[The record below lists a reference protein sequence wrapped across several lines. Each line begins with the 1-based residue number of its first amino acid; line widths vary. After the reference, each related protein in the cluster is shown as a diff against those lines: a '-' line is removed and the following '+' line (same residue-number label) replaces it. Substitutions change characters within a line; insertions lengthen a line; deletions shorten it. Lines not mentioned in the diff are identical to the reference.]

1 MKKIIKLAIENTTQI
16 RKTEDSLCE
25 LYSHDK
31 NNGVFEFEVV
41 NETLSNEKPY
51 AMFKFMDSQS
61 VWKVPGTIEDNKIKI
76 LFDTTLITQ
85 DETVVCFL
93 YLDDEERTTDF
104 YRFKFKVKVSEIDKL
119 DTYAV
124 KERYF
129 NNSIIVDKVDVVTKK
144 ELEEALKGLT
154 VSSVEG
160 VLTETRADEIYAK
173 KSEIYDDTALSNRVK
188 ALEERPDNNT
198 VYDDSDLRGR
208 VIALESKADNDT
220 VYDDTDLKRRVSEL
234 ENKSDKDTVYDDSDL
249 RGRVE
254 ALESKPDNNTVYD
267 DTVLT
272 NRVKALEDRPTG
284 SSYDDSDLQGRVRA
298 LEERP
303 TTTTAY
309 DDTDVKRRLA
319 NLEERPDNNT
329 VYDDTDVKNRLK
341 TIEDNQKD
349 YVRTEDLPAPYDDR
363 RVNERLEA
371 LETKQ
376 DNDTV
381 YNDTD
386 LKTRV
391 EALENRPTTS
401 VTAYDDTDLK
411 RRVSELE
418 QRPDNNTVYDDTD
431 VKERLTNLETK
442 VDKDTIYDDSEL
454 KRRVSDLEQRPDN
467 NTVYDDTALS
477 GRVKA
482 LEDAPKVDITNFAT
496 KDDVVAFNRELNNK
510 VSSVDFEAFKTT
522 IPAPYN
528 DSDLRSR
535 VETLETKQDKDTVY
549 DDEPI
554 KGRLTALE
562 NKPFD
567 DYLTTQELEKHKF
580 VTKEQLDEATEL
592 DYSNIVTNDELEG
605 YAKKTD
611 LPVPYNDTALSDRV
625 LALENKTTTNQ
636 TLSINNNT
644 LSISGGNS
652 VELPS
657 NKPLTGNGSPEG
669 NIIANPGDTYVNKN
683 VSLGDYLYYKER
695 NPGKNTG
702 WKVLYG
708 SMGVNINLTTGGR
721 IRFSRE
727 NYFVNA
733 SISDLTISL
742 DALNSGQGRD
752 FYQDGEN
759 VVIRFIPSKQ
769 FDARESIIPQGFRPS
784 GNFLVPAY
792 SKSGDSIGLFKFEQ
806 TYGIVKLILNDVNKD
821 NVTSEMLKGIN
832 SGLIVYPTQEA
843 WMVRLP

>member
-41 NETLSNEKPY
+41 NETLGNEKPY

-61 VWKVPGTIEDNKIKI
+61 VWKVPGMIEDNKIKI

-119 DTYAV
+119 HTYAV

-129 NNSIIVDKVDVVTKK
+129 NNSIIIDKVDVVTKD
-144 ELEEALKGLT
+144 ELKEALKGLT
-154 VSSVEG
+154 VSTVEG

-173 KSEIYDDTALSNRVK
+173 KTDLYDDTALRQRV
-188 ALEERPDNNT
+188 ATLEERPDNNT

-220 VYDDTDLKRRVSEL
+220 VYDDADLKRRVSEL

-254 ALESKPDNNTVYD
+254 ALENKPDNNTVYD

-272 NRVKALEDRPTG
+272 NRVKALEERPTG

-309 DDTDVKRRLA
+309 DDTDVQ
-319 NLEERPDNNT
+319 
-329 VYDDTDVKNRLK
+329 NRLK
-341 TIEDNQKD
+341 AIEDTQKN

-371 LETKQ
+371 LETKT
-376 DNDTV
+376 DKDTV

-391 EALENRPTTS
+391 EALENRTTTS
-401 VTAYDDTDLK
+401 VTAYDDSDLK

-431 VKERLTNLETK
+431 VKERLTALETK
-442 VDKDTIYDDSEL
+442 EDKDTKYDDSDIKERL
-454 KRRVSDLEQRPDN
+454 TVLENKPDN
-467 NTVYDDTALS
+467 NTVYDDSALS
-477 GRVKA
+477 NRVRA
-482 LEDAPKVDITNFAT
+482 LEDAPKINATDFAT
-496 KDDVVAFNRELNNK
+496 KNDLVAFNGELNNK
-510 VSSVDFEAFKTT
+510 VSSVDFEDFKKT
-522 IPAPYN
+522 IPASYN

-554 KGRLTALE
+554 KERLTALE
-562 NKPFD
+562 SKPFD
-567 DYLTTQELEKHKF
+567 SYFTE
-580 VTKEQLDEATEL
+580 TKANE
-592 DYSNIVTNDELEG
+592 I

-611 LPVPYNDTALSDRV
+611 LPAPYNDKALSDRV
-625 LALENKTTTNQ
+625 LALENKPVTEIHGTGMPNGVVEAPIGMTYIDIAKTNGALKWIKTTD
-636 TLSINNNT
+636 
-644 LSISGGNS
+644 GG
-652 VELPS
+652 
-657 NKPLTGNGSPEG
+657 
-669 NIIANPGDTYVNKN
+669 
-683 VSLGDYLYYKER
+683 
-695 NPGKNTG
+695 NTG
-702 WKVLYG
+702 WKVAEGDTGWVLGWQENIGDNKNRMYFRRKNDVVHVKFNPEIKTSRFNNNSNLILEIGGYWSENTLSINGFKPVDDIVQTIYG
-708 SMGVNINLTTGGR
+708 TSSDIYSNTSSAENSEGAQGTGAVIIQYEYNLH
-721 IRFSRE
+721 
-727 NYFVNA
+727 N
-733 SISDLTISL
+733 
-742 DALNSGQGRD
+742 
-752 FYQDGEN
+752 
-759 VVIRFIPSKQ
+759 
-769 FDARESIIPQGFRPS
+769 
-784 GNFLVPAY
+784 
-792 SKSGDSIGLFKFEQ
+792 KSGL
-806 TYGIVKLILNDVNKD
+806 KLQI
-821 NVTSEMLKGIN
+821 VTSELGVKEN
-832 SGLIVYPTQEA
+832 HVNPFSYLTEDEWPVQ
-843 WMVRLP
+843 LP

>member
-31 NNGVFEFEVV
+31 NNGVFEFEVI
-41 NETLSNEKPY
+41 NETLGNEKPY

-160 VLTETRADEIYAK
+160 VLTETRADELYAK
-173 KSEIYDDTALSNRVK
+173 KSEIYDDTALRQRV
-188 ALEERPDNNT
+188 ATLEERPNNNT

-220 VYDDTDLKRRVSEL
+220 VYDDT
-234 ENKSDKDTVYDDSDL
+234 
-249 RGRVE
+249 
-254 ALESKPDNNTVYD
+254 
-267 DTVLT
+267 VLT
-272 NRVKALEDRPTG
+272 NRVKALEERPTG
-284 SSYDDSDLQGRVRA
+284 SNYDDSDLQGRVRA

-309 DDTDVKRRLA
+309 DDTDVKRRLT

-329 VYDDTDVKNRLK
+329 VYDDTDVQNRLK
-341 TIEDNQKD
+341 AIEDTQKD

-371 LETKQ
+371 LETKT

-391 EALENRPTTS
+391 EALENRTTTS
-401 VTAYDDTDLK
+401 VTAYDDSDLK

-442 VDKDTIYDDSEL
+442 VDKDTIYDDSDL
-454 KRRVSDLEQRPDN
+454 KRRLTNLEQRPDN

-482 LEDAPKVDITNFAT
+482 LEDAPKVDVTNFAT

-528 DSDLRSR
+528 D
-535 VETLETKQDKDTVY
+535 
-549 DDEPI
+549 
-554 KGRLTALE
+554 
-562 NKPFD
+562 
-567 DYLTTQELEKHKF
+567 
-580 VTKEQLDEATEL
+580 KE
-592 DYSNIVTNDELEG
+592 
-605 YAKKTD
+605 
-611 LPVPYNDTALSDRV
+611 LSDRV
-625 LALENKTTTNQ
+625 LALENKPATAGIQ
-636 TLSINNNT
+636 TQDTGWITISDDNPLHGNVVKIRRIND
-644 LSISGGNS
+644 
-652 VELPS
+652 V
-657 NKPLTGNGSPEG
+657 
-669 NIIANPGDTYVNKN
+669 VH
-683 VSLGDYLYYKER
+683 VSLSNSNSEGLQLQLDDTVFHVILANKEIGEGFTPL
-695 NPGKNTG
+695 NKLAIQITEIE
-702 WKVLYG
+702 
-708 SMGVNINLTTGGR
+708 NIMQTTTGGTNV
-721 IRFSRE
+721 IGQVIFKVENGKVMINGFGDKFS
-727 NYFVNA
+727 
-733 SISDLTISL
+733 
-742 DALNSGQGRD
+742 
-752 FYQDGEN
+752 
-759 VVIRFIPSKQ
+759 
-769 FDARESIIPQGFRPS
+769 
-784 GNFLVPAY
+784 
-792 SKSGDSIGLFKFEQ
+792 
-806 TYGIVKLILNDVNKD
+806 
-821 NVTSEMLKGIN
+821 TSEPIEVLVN
-832 SGLIVYPTQEA
+832 NFSYFTEDPFPTN
-843 WMVRLP
+843 LN

>member
-1 MKKIIKLAIENTTQI
+1 MKKIIKLSIENTTQI

-41 NETLSNEKPY
+41 NETLGNEKPY

-129 NNSIIVDKVDVVTKK
+129 NKSIIVDKVDVVTKK

-160 VLTETRADEIYAK
+160 VLTETRADELYAK
-173 KSEIYDDTALSNRVK
+173 KSEIPQPYDDTALKQRV
-188 ALEERPDNNT
+188 ATLEERPNNNT

-220 VYDDTDLKRRVSEL
+220 VYDDADLKRRVSEL
-234 ENKSDKDTVYDDSDL
+234 ENKPDNNTVYDDSDL

-254 ALESKPDNNTVYD
+254 ALENKPDNNTVYD
-267 DTVLT
+267 DTILT
-272 NRVKALEDRPTG
+272 NRVKVLEERPTG

-303 TTTTAY
+303 TTTTA
-309 DDTDVKRRLA
+309 
-319 NLEERPDNNT
+319 
-329 VYDDTDVKNRLK
+329 YDDTDVKNRLK

-371 LETKQ
+371 LETKA

-386 LKTRV
+386 LKNRV
-391 EALENRPTTS
+391 EALENRPNNG
-401 VTAYDDTDLK
+401 TAYDDSDLK

-418 QRPDNNTVYDDTD
+418 QRPDNNTVYDDTN
-431 VKERLTNLETK
+431 VKERLTVLETK
-442 VDKDTIYDDSEL
+442 VDKDTIYDDSDL
-454 KRRVSDLEQRPDN
+454 KRRVSELEQRPDNNTIYDDSALTQRVEALESKPEGATKEDVKGLTDRVVALENKSDKDTVYDDSGIKERLTVLENKPDN

-482 LEDAPKVDITNFAT
+482 LEDAPKVDVTNFAT

-522 IPAPYN
+522 IPTPYN

-549 DDEPI
+549 NDEPI
-554 KGRLTALE
+554 KERLTALE
-562 NKPFD
+562 SKPFD
-567 DYLTTQELEKHKF
+567 DYITTQELEKHKF

-592 DYSNIVTNDELEG
+592 DYTNIVTTDELEP
-605 YAKKTD
+605 YAKKTEI
-611 LPVPYNDTALSDRV
+611 PAPYNDKALSDRV
-625 LALENKTTTNQ
+625 LALENRPSTGGAQ
-636 TLSINNNT
+636 TQDTGWITISENEPLNSNVVKIRRINDM
-644 LSISGGNS
+644 
-652 VELPS
+652 VH
-657 NKPLTGNGSPEG
+657 
-669 NIIANPGDTYVNKN
+669 
-683 VSLGDYLYYKER
+683 VSLSNQAQEDGSLALELDSNEFCVVLANKEISKGFT
-695 NPGKNTG
+695 PLKNITLQITRPESDMKTLENG
-702 WKVLYG
+702 T
-708 SMGVNINLTTGGR
+708 NL
-721 IRFSRE
+721 I
-727 NYFVNA
+727 
-733 SISDLTISL
+733 
-742 DALNSGQGRD
+742 GQAV
-752 FYQDGEN
+752 Y
-759 VVIRFIPSKQ
+759 
-769 FDARESIIPQGFRPS
+769 
-784 GNFLVPAY
+784 
-792 SKSGDSIGLFKFEQ
+792 KFE
-806 TYGIVKLILNDVNKD
+806 NNK
-821 NVTSEMLKGIN
+821 
-832 SGLIVYPTQEA
+832 
-843 WMVRLP
+843 VRLNAYGNEFVSGMPMLAFINDFSYYTEDPFPTNLH

>member
-41 NETLSNEKPY
+41 NETLGNEKPY

-160 VLTETRADEIYAK
+160 VLTETRADELYAK
-173 KSEIYDDTALSNRVK
+173 KSEIYDDTALRQRV
-188 ALEERPDNNT
+188 ATLEERPDNNT
-198 VYDDSDLRGR
+198 IYDDSDLRGR
-208 VIALESKADNDT
+208 VVALESKADNDT
-220 VYDDTDLKRRVSEL
+220 VYDDTDLKRRVTEL

-254 ALESKPDNNTVYD
+254 ALENKPDNNTVYD

-303 TTTTAY
+303 STTAY
-309 DDTDVKRRLA
+309 DDTDVKQRLT
-319 NLEERPDNNT
+319 NLEGRPDNNT

-341 TIEDNQKD
+341 AIEDTQKD
-349 YVRTEDLPAPYDDR
+349 YVKTVDLPAPYDDR

-371 LETKQ
+371 LETKA

-386 LKTRV
+386 LKNRV
-391 EALENRPTTS
+391 EALENRQTTS
-401 VTAYDDTDLK
+401 VTVYDDTDLK

-431 VKERLTNLETK
+431 VKERLTALETK
-442 VDKDTIYDDSEL
+442 QDKDTVYDDSDL
-454 KRRVSDLEQRPDN
+454 KRRLSELEQRPDN

-482 LEDAPKVDITNFAT
+482 LEDAPKVDVTNFAT

-522 IPAPYN
+522 IPASYN

-549 DDEPI
+549 NDEPI
-554 KGRLTALE
+554 KERLTALE
-562 NKPFD
+562 SKPFD
-567 DYLTTQELEKHKF
+567 DYLTIQELEKHKF

-592 DYSNIVTNDELEG
+592 DYSNIVTTDELKD

-611 LPVPYNDTALSDRV
+611 LPAPYNDKALSDRV
-625 LALENKTTTNQ
+625 LALENKPSTGGAQTQDTGWITISEEDPLNGNVVKIRRINDIVHVSLSNPDTENAHLQLEVTDGNGAVLADKEIRKGFTPMRTVVVPVISDVENIMLNTQVSTTGQ
-636 TLSINNNT
+636 AVFEVKNNKVI
-644 LSISGGNS
+644 LKVYDKDIISGTPTS
-652 VELPS
+652 
-657 NKPLTGNGSPEG
+657 K
-669 NIIANPGDTYVNKN
+669 
-683 VSLGDYLYYKER
+683 
-695 NPGKNTG
+695 
-702 WKVLYG
+702 
-708 SMGVNINLTTGGR
+708 NIND
-721 IRFSRE
+721 FS
-727 NYFVNA
+727 YFTE
-733 SISDLTISL
+733 DP
-742 DALNSGQGRD
+742 
-752 FYQDGEN
+752 F
-759 VVIRFIPSKQ
+759 
-769 FDARESIIPQGFRPS
+769 
-784 GNFLVPAY
+784 
-792 SKSGDSIGLFKFEQ
+792 
-806 TYGIVKLILNDVNKD
+806 
-821 NVTSEMLKGIN
+821 
-832 SGLIVYPTQEA
+832 PTN
-843 WMVRLP
+843 LH

>member
-31 NNGVFEFEVV
+31 NNGVFEFEVI
-41 NETLSNEKPY
+41 NETLGNEKPY

-61 VWKVPGTIEDNKIKI
+61 VWKVPGTVEDNKIKI

-160 VLTETRADEIYAK
+160 VLTETRADELYAK
-173 KSEIYDDTALSNRVK
+173 KSEIYDDTALKQRV
-188 ALEERPDNNT
+188 ATLEERPDNN
-198 VYDDSDLRGR
+198 
-208 VIALESKADNDT
+208 
-220 VYDDTDLKRRVSEL
+220 
-234 ENKSDKDTVYDDSDL
+234 TVYDDSDL

-272 NRVKALEDRPTG
+272 NRVKALEERPTG

-309 DDTDVKRRLA
+309 DDTDVKRRLT

-329 VYDDTDVKNRLK
+329 VYDDTDVQNRLK
-341 TIEDNQKD
+341 AIEDTQKD

-371 LETKQ
+371 LEIKT

-391 EALENRPTTS
+391 EALENRTTTS
-401 VTAYDDTDLK
+401 VTAYDDSDLK

-454 KRRVSDLEQRPDN
+454 KRRVSELEQRPDN
-467 NTVYDDTALS
+467 NTIYDDSALTQRVETLENKPEGATKEDVKGLTDRVVALENKSDKDTIYDDSDIKERLTVLENKPDNNTVYDDSALS
-477 GRVKA
+477 NRVRA
-482 LEDAPKVDITNFAT
+482 LEDAPKINATDFAT
-496 KDDVVAFNRELNNK
+496 KNDLVAFNGELNNK
-510 VSSVDFEAFKTT
+510 VSSVDFEDFKKT

-528 DSDLRSR
+528 DSSLVKRL
-535 VETLETKQDKDTVY
+535 ETLETKQDKDTVY
-549 DDEPI
+549 NDEPI
-554 KGRLTALE
+554 KERLIALE
-562 NKPFD
+562 GRPSEMRGTGMPNG
-567 DYLTTQELEKHKF
+567 
-580 VTKEQLDEATEL
+580 VVEAPIGAT
-592 DYSNIVTNDELEG
+592 YV
-605 YAKKTD
+605 
-611 LPVPYNDTALSDRV
+611 DTAKTNG
-625 LALENKTTTNQ
+625 ALKWIKTTD
-636 TLSINNNT
+636 
-644 LSISGGNS
+644 GG
-652 VELPS
+652 
-657 NKPLTGNGSPEG
+657 
-669 NIIANPGDTYVNKN
+669 
-683 VSLGDYLYYKER
+683 
-695 NPGKNTG
+695 NTG
-702 WKVLYG
+702 WKVAEGDTGWVLGWQENIGDNKNRMYFRRKNDVVHVKFNPEIKTSRFNNNSNLILEIGGYWSENTLSINGFKPVDDIVQTIYG
-708 SMGVNINLTTGGR
+708 TSSDIYSNTSSAENSEGSQGTGVVIIQYEYNRVEKSGLKLQIVT
-721 IRFSRE
+721 
-727 NYFVNA
+727 
-733 SISDLTISL
+733 SDL
-742 DALNSGQGRD
+742 G
-752 FYQDGEN
+752 
-759 VVIRFIPSKQ
+759 V
-769 FDARESIIPQGFRPS
+769 
-784 GNFLVPAY
+784 
-792 SKSGDSIGLFKFEQ
+792 EQ
-806 TYGIVKLILNDVNKD
+806 NHVNPFSYLTED
-821 NVTSEMLKGIN
+821 EWPV
-832 SGLIVYPTQEA
+832 Q
-843 WMVRLP
+843 LP

>member
-31 NNGVFEFEVV
+31 NNGVFEFEVI
-41 NETLSNEKPY
+41 NETLGNEKPY

-173 KSEIYDDTALSNRVK
+173 KSEIPQPYDDTALKQRV
-188 ALEERPDNNT
+188 ATLEERPDNNT

-208 VIALESKADNDT
+208 VIALESKTDNDT
-220 VYDDTDLKRRVSEL
+220 VYDDADLKRRVSEL
-234 ENKSDKDTVYDDSDL
+234 ENKSDKDTV
-249 RGRVE
+249 
-254 ALESKPDNNTVYD
+254 
-267 DTVLT
+267 
-272 NRVKALEDRPTG
+272 
-284 SSYDDSDLQGRVRA
+284 YDDSDLQGRVRA

-309 DDTDVKRRLA
+309 DDTDVQ
-319 NLEERPDNNT
+319 
-329 VYDDTDVKNRLK
+329 NRLK
-341 TIEDNQKD
+341 AIEDTQKD

-467 NTVYDDTALS
+467 NTVYDDTVLS

-652 VELPS
+652 VELPN

-669 NIIANPGDTYVNKN
+669 NVIANPGDTYVNKN

-695 NPGKNTG
+695 NPGRNIG

-721 IRFSRE
+721 IRFQRE

>member
-1 MKKIIKLAIENTTQI
+1 MRKIIKLAIENTTQI

-41 NETLSNEKPY
+41 NERLGNEKPY

-61 VWKVPGTIEDNKIKI
+61 VWKVPGTVEDNKIKI

-119 DTYAV
+119 HTYAV

-129 NNSIIVDKVDVVTKK
+129 NNSIIVDKLDVVTKD
-144 ELEEALKGLT
+144 ELKEALKGLT
-154 VSSVEG
+154 VSNVEG
-160 VLTETRADEIYAK
+160 ILTETRADEIYAK
-173 KSEIYDDTALSNRVK
+173 KTEIPQAYDDSALKQRV
-188 ALEERPDNNT
+188 ATLEERPDNNT

-267 DTVLT
+267 DTALS

-303 TTTTAY
+303 NATAY
-309 DDTDVKRRLA
+309 DDTDVKQRLT
-319 NLEERPDNNT
+319 NLEGRPDNNT

-341 TIEDNQKD
+341 AIEDTQKD
-349 YVRTEDLPAPYDDR
+349 YVKTVDLPAPYDDR

-386 LKTRV
+386 LRTRV
-391 EALENRPTTS
+391 EALENRPNNG
-401 VTAYDDTDLK
+401 TAYDDTDLK

-442 VDKDTIYDDSEL
+442 VDKDTIYDDSDL

-482 LEDAPKVDITNFAT
+482 LEDAPKVDTINFAT

-554 KGRLTALE
+554 KSRLTALE

-592 DYSNIVTNDELEG
+592 DYSNIVTTDELND
-605 YAKKTD
+605 YAKKTEI
-611 LPVPYNDTALSDRV
+611 PAPYNDKALSDRV
-625 LALENKTTTNQ
+625 LALENKPSTGGAQ
-636 TLSINNNT
+636 TQDTGWITISDNEPLNGNVVKIRRIND
-644 LSISGGNS
+644 
-652 VELPS
+652 
-657 NKPLTGNGSPEG
+657 
-669 NIIANPGDTYVNKN
+669 IIH
-683 VSLGDYLYYKER
+683 VSLSNQAQEDGSLALELDSNELCVVLANKEISKGFT
-695 NPGKNTG
+695 PLKNITLQITRPESDMKTLENG
-702 WKVLYG
+702 T
-708 SMGVNINLTTGGR
+708 NL
-721 IRFSRE
+721 I
-727 NYFVNA
+727 
-733 SISDLTISL
+733 
-742 DALNSGQGRD
+742 GQAV
-752 FYQDGEN
+752 Y
-759 VVIRFIPSKQ
+759 
-769 FDARESIIPQGFRPS
+769 
-784 GNFLVPAY
+784 
-792 SKSGDSIGLFKFEQ
+792 KFE
-806 TYGIVKLILNDVNKD
+806 NNK
-821 NVTSEMLKGIN
+821 
-832 SGLIVYPTQEA
+832 
-843 WMVRLP
+843 VRLNAYGNEFVSGMPMLALINDFSYFTEDPFPTNLN

>member
-31 NNGVFEFEVV
+31 NNGVFEFEVI
-41 NETLSNEKPY
+41 NETLGNEKPY

-160 VLTETRADEIYAK
+160 VLTETRADELYAK

-198 VYDDSDLRGR
+198 VYDDTDLRGR
-208 VIALESKADNDT
+208 VVTLESKADNDT

-254 ALESKPDNNTVYD
+254 ALENKPDNNTVYD

-272 NRVKALEDRPTG
+272 NRVKALEERPTG

-309 DDTDVKRRLA
+309 DDTDVK
-319 NLEERPDNNT
+319 
-329 VYDDTDVKNRLK
+329 NRLK
-341 TIEDNQKD
+341 AIEDTQKD

-371 LETKQ
+371 LETKT

-442 VDKDTIYDDSEL
+442 VDKDTVYDDSDL
-454 KRRVSDLEQRPDN
+454 KRRVSELEQRPDN

-482 LEDAPKVDITNFAT
+482 LEDAPKVDVTNFAT

-522 IPAPYN
+522 ITAPYN

-567 DYLTTQELEKHKF
+567 DYLTNEELEKHKF
-580 VTKEQLDEATEL
+580 VTKEQLDEAMEL
-592 DYSNIVTNDELEG
+592 DYSNIVTNDELKD
-605 YAKKTD
+605 YAKKTE
-611 LPVPYNDTALSDRV
+611 LPAPYNDKALSDRV

-652 VELPS
+652 VELPN

-669 NIIANPGDTYVNKN
+669 NVIANPGDTYVNKN

-695 NPGKNTG
+695 NPGRNIG

-721 IRFSRE
+721 IRFQRE

>member
-41 NETLSNEKPY
+41 NETLGNEKPY

-129 NNSIIVDKVDVVTKK
+129 NNSIIVDKLDVVTKK

-173 KSEIYDDTALSNRVK
+173 KSEIYDDTALRQRV
-188 ALEERPDNNT
+188 ATLEERPDNNT
-198 VYDDSDLRGR
+198 IYDDSDLRGR
-208 VIALESKADNDT
+208 VVALESKADNDT

-309 DDTDVKRRLA
+309 DDTDVKRRLT

-386 LKTRV
+386 LKNRV
-391 EALENRPTTS
+391 EALENRPNT
-401 VTAYDDTDLK
+401 TAYDDSDLK

-431 VKERLTNLETK
+431 VKERLTALETK
-442 VDKDTIYDDSEL
+442 EDKDTKYDDSDIKERL
-454 KRRVSDLEQRPDN
+454 TVLENKPDN
-467 NTVYDDTALS
+467 NTVYDDTNLS
-477 GRVKA
+477 NRVKA
-482 LEDAPKVDITNFAT
+482 LEDAPKVNATDFAT
-496 KDDVVAFNRELNNK
+496 KNDLVAFNGELNNK
-510 VSSVDFEAFKTT
+510 VSSVDFEDFKKT

-528 DSDLRSR
+528 DK
-535 VETLETKQDKDTVY
+535 V
-549 DDEPI
+549 
-554 KGRLTALE
+554 
-562 NKPFD
+562 
-567 DYLTTQELEKHKF
+567 
-580 VTKEQLDEATEL
+580 
-592 DYSNIVTNDELEG
+592 
-605 YAKKTD
+605 
-611 LPVPYNDTALSDRV
+611 LSDRV
-625 LALENKTTTNQ
+625 LALENKPVTEIHGTGMPN
-636 TLSINNNT
+636 
-644 LSISGGNS
+644 GV
-652 VELPS
+652 VEAPIG
-657 NKPLTGNGSPEG
+657 T
-669 NIIANPGDTYVNKN
+669 TYVDTTKTNGALKWIKTTD
-683 VSLGDYLYYKER
+683 G
-695 NPGKNTG
+695 GNTG
-702 WKVLYG
+702 WKVAEGDTGWVLGWQDNKNRMYFRRKNDVVHVKFEPEINTSEIG
-708 SMGVNINLTTGGR
+708 SGTNLILDFGTYESDG
-721 IRFSRE
+721 
-727 NYFVNA
+727 NL
-733 SISDLTISL
+733 SI
-742 DALNSGQGRD
+742 
-752 FYQDGEN
+752 
-759 VVIRFIPSKQ
+759 
-769 FDARESIIPQGFRPS
+769 QGFRPVDDVVQTIFKTS
-784 GNFLVPAY
+784 SEIY
-792 SKSGDSIGLFKFEQ
+792 SSTASTENSEGAQGTGAVIIQYKYYRRDKTGL
-806 TYGIVKLILNDVNKD
+806 KLQI
-821 NVTSEMLKGIN
+821 VTSDLGVEQNHVNPFSYLTEDEWP
-832 SGLIVYPTQEA
+832 VQ
-843 WMVRLP
+843 LP

>member
-1 MKKIIKLAIENTTQI
+1 MKKIIKLPIESTTQI

-31 NNGVFEFEVV
+31 NNGLFEFEVTNV
-41 NETLSNEKPY
+41 KLGNEKPY

-61 VWKVPGTIEDNKIKI
+61 VWKVLGTIEDNKIKVA
-76 LFDTTLITQ
+76 FDTTLITQ
-85 DETVVCFL
+85 DETVICFL

-104 YRFKFKVKVSEIDKL
+104 YRFKFKVKVSEIDKIN
-119 DTYAV
+119 TYAV

-129 NNSIIVDKVDVVTKK
+129 NNSIIVDKLDVVTKD
-144 ELEEALKGLT
+144 ELKEALKGLT

-173 KSEIYDDTALSNRVK
+173 KSDLPQPYDDTALKQRV
-188 ALEERPDNNT
+188 ATLEERPDNNT

-267 DTVLT
+267 DTDLS

-303 TTTTAY
+303 NATAY
-309 DDTDVKRRLA
+309 DDSDVKRRLT

-386 LKTRV
+386 LKNRV
-391 EALENRPTTS
+391 EALENRPNNG
-401 VTAYDDTDLK
+401 TAYDDSD
-411 RRVSELE
+411 
-418 QRPDNNTVYDDTD
+418 
-431 VKERLTNLETK
+431 
-442 VDKDTIYDDSEL
+442 L

-467 NTVYDDTALS
+467 NTVYDDTDLS
-477 GRVKA
+477 NRVKA
-482 LEDAPKVDITNFAT
+482 LEDAPKINATDFAT
-496 KDDVVAFNRELNNK
+496 KNDLVAFNGELNNK
-510 VSSVDFEAFKTT
+510 VSNVDFEDFKRT

-528 DSDLRSR
+528 D
-535 VETLETKQDKDTVY
+535 K
-549 DDEPI
+549 
-554 KGRLTALE
+554 
-562 NKPFD
+562 
-567 DYLTTQELEKHKF
+567 
-580 VTKEQLDEATEL
+580 
-592 DYSNIVTNDELEG
+592 
-605 YAKKTD
+605 
-611 LPVPYNDTALSDRV
+611 ALSDRV
-625 LALENKTTTNQ
+625 LTLENKP
-636 TLSINNNT
+636 
-644 LSISGGNS
+644 SGGQTQDTGWITISNDDSLHGNVVKIRRINDMVHVSLSNPNS
-652 VELPS
+652 EGLQFELDNEAFTVILASKKIGIGFTPLKVITIPVTETEDVMRKISDGTNVIGQVIYKVENGKVMINSFGTKFSFGQPLEVLVNDFSYFTEDPFPVELQ
-657 NKPLTGNGSPEG
+657 K
-669 NIIANPGDTYVNKN
+669 
-683 VSLGDYLYYKER
+683 
-695 NPGKNTG
+695 
-702 WKVLYG
+702 
-708 SMGVNINLTTGGR
+708 
-721 IRFSRE
+721 
-727 NYFVNA
+727 
-733 SISDLTISL
+733 
-742 DALNSGQGRD
+742 
-752 FYQDGEN
+752 
-759 VVIRFIPSKQ
+759 
-769 FDARESIIPQGFRPS
+769 
-784 GNFLVPAY
+784 
-792 SKSGDSIGLFKFEQ
+792 
-806 TYGIVKLILNDVNKD
+806 
-821 NVTSEMLKGIN
+821 
-832 SGLIVYPTQEA
+832 
-843 WMVRLP
+843 

>member
-1 MKKIIKLAIENTTQI
+1 MKKIIKLPIESTTQI

-31 NNGVFEFEVV
+31 NNGLFEFEVTNV
-41 NETLSNEKPY
+41 KLGNEKPY
-51 AMFKFMDSQS
+51 AMFKFMDSMS
-61 VWKVPGTIEDNKIKI
+61 VWKVLGTIEDNKIKVA
-76 LFDTTLITQ
+76 FDTTLITQ

-104 YRFKFKVKVSEIDKL
+104 YRFKFKVKVSEIDKIN
-119 DTYAV
+119 TYAV

-129 NNSIIVDKVDVVTKK
+129 NNSIIVDKVDVVTKD
-144 ELEEALKGLT
+144 ELKEALKGLT
-154 VSSVEG
+154 VSTVEG

-173 KSEIYDDTALSNRVK
+173 KSELYDDTALRQRV
-188 ALEERPDNNT
+188 ATLEERPDNNT
-198 VYDDSDLRGR
+198 IYDDSDLRGR

-220 VYDDTDLKRRVSEL
+220 VYDDADLKRRVSEL

-267 DTVLT
+267 DTALT

-309 DDTDVKRRLA
+309 DDTDVK
-319 NLEERPDNNT
+319 
-329 VYDDTDVKNRLK
+329 NRLK
-341 TIEDNQKD
+341 AIEDTQKD

-371 LETKQ
+371 LETKT

-391 EALENRPTTS
+391 EALENRTTTS
-401 VTAYDDTDLK
+401 VTAYDDSDLK

-442 VDKDTIYDDSEL
+442 VDKDTIYDDSDL

-482 LEDAPKVDITNFAT
+482 LEDAPKVDVTNFAT

-528 DSDLRSR
+528 D
-535 VETLETKQDKDTVY
+535 
-549 DDEPI
+549 
-554 KGRLTALE
+554 
-562 NKPFD
+562 
-567 DYLTTQELEKHKF
+567 
-580 VTKEQLDEATEL
+580 KE
-592 DYSNIVTNDELEG
+592 
-605 YAKKTD
+605 
-611 LPVPYNDTALSDRV
+611 LSDRV
-625 LALENKTTTNQ
+625 LALENKPATAGIQ
-636 TLSINNNT
+636 TQDTGWITISDDNPLHGNVVKIRRIND
-644 LSISGGNS
+644 
-652 VELPS
+652 V
-657 NKPLTGNGSPEG
+657 
-669 NIIANPGDTYVNKN
+669 VH
-683 VSLGDYLYYKER
+683 VSLSNSNSEGLQLQLDDTVFHVILANKEIGEGFTPL
-695 NPGKNTG
+695 NKLAIQITEIE
-702 WKVLYG
+702 
-708 SMGVNINLTTGGR
+708 NIMQTTTGGTNV
-721 IRFSRE
+721 IGQVIFKVENGKVMINGFGDKFS
-727 NYFVNA
+727 
-733 SISDLTISL
+733 
-742 DALNSGQGRD
+742 
-752 FYQDGEN
+752 
-759 VVIRFIPSKQ
+759 
-769 FDARESIIPQGFRPS
+769 
-784 GNFLVPAY
+784 
-792 SKSGDSIGLFKFEQ
+792 
-806 TYGIVKLILNDVNKD
+806 
-821 NVTSEMLKGIN
+821 TSEPIEVLVN
-832 SGLIVYPTQEA
+832 NFSYFTEDPFPTN
-843 WMVRLP
+843 LN

>member
-1 MKKIIKLAIENTTQI
+1 MKKIIKLPIESTTQI

-31 NNGVFEFEVV
+31 NNGLFEFEVTNV
-41 NETLSNEKPY
+41 KLGNEKPY
-51 AMFKFMDSQS
+51 AMFKFMDSMS
-61 VWKVPGTIEDNKIKI
+61 VWKVLGTIEDNKIKVA
-76 LFDTTLITQ
+76 FDTTLITQ

-104 YRFKFKVKVSEIDKL
+104 YRFKFKVRVSEIDKL

-129 NNSIIVDKVDVVTKK
+129 SNSIIVDKLDVVTKD
-144 ELEEALKGLT
+144 ELKEALKGLT

-173 KSEIYDDTALSNRVK
+173 KTEIPQPYDDSSLRQRV
-188 ALEERPDNNT
+188 ATLEERPNNNT

-208 VIALESKADNDT
+208 VVALESKADNDT

-267 DTVLT
+267 D
-272 NRVKALEDRPTG
+272 
-284 SSYDDSDLQGRVRA
+284 SDLQGRVRA

-303 TTTTAY
+303 TTSVTA
-309 DDTDVKRRLA
+309 
-319 NLEERPDNNT
+319 
-329 VYDDTDVKNRLK
+329 YDDTDVKNRLK
-341 TIEDNQKD
+341 AIEDTQKD
-349 YVRTEDLPAPYDDR
+349 YVKTVDLPAPYDDR

-391 EALENRPTTS
+391 EALENRPNNG
-401 VTAYDDTDLK
+401 TAYDDTDLK

-442 VDKDTIYDDSEL
+442 VDKDTVYDDTDL

-482 LEDAPKVDITNFAT
+482 LEDAPKVDVINFAT
-496 KDDVVAFNRELNNK
+496 KNDLVAFNGELNNK
-510 VSSVDFEAFKTT
+510 VSSVDFEDFKKT

-528 DSDLRSR
+528 D
-535 VETLETKQDKDTVY
+535 K
-549 DDEPI
+549 
-554 KGRLTALE
+554 
-562 NKPFD
+562 
-567 DYLTTQELEKHKF
+567 
-580 VTKEQLDEATEL
+580 
-592 DYSNIVTNDELEG
+592 
-605 YAKKTD
+605 
-611 LPVPYNDTALSDRV
+611 ALSDRV
-625 LALENKTTTNQ
+625 LAIENKPVTEIHGTGMPNGVVEAPIGTTYIDKNKTNGALKWIK
-636 TLSINNNT
+636 TT
-644 LSISGGNS
+644 DGG
-652 VELPS
+652 
-657 NKPLTGNGSPEG
+657 
-669 NIIANPGDTYVNKN
+669 
-683 VSLGDYLYYKER
+683 
-695 NPGKNTG
+695 NTG
-702 WKVLYG
+702 WEVLIG
-708 SMGVNINLTTGGR
+708 DTGWR
-721 IRFSRE
+721 
-727 NYFVNA
+727 
-733 SISDLTISL
+733 T
-742 DALNSGQGRD
+742 LNSVSRAGNSFIKIRRVNNLVT
-752 FYQDGEN
+752 YQFGGLQWGWFGVGKRNGPGFVRHNSSGDKGAKLTYPN
-759 VVIRFIPSKQ
+759 GIP
-769 FDARESIIPQGFRPS
+769 EGFRS
-784 GNFLVPAY
+784 ESSLVGPIY
-792 SKSGDSIGLFKFEQ
+792 DDKGR
-806 TYGIVKLILNDVNKD
+806 TYGIWYLGGVTDLNFIQFTFNDP
-821 NVTSEMLKGIN
+821 I
-832 SGLIVYPTQEA
+832 PTDRDIGDIRVSAISYLTNEPWPVQ
-843 WMVRLP
+843 LP

>member
-1 MKKIIKLAIENTTQI
+1 MKKIIKLTIENTTQI

-41 NETLSNEKPY
+41 NETLGNEKPY

-61 VWKVPGTIEDNKIKI
+61 VWKVPGTIEGNKIKI

-104 YRFKFKVKVSEIDKL
+104 YRFKFKVKVSEIDRL

-160 VLTETRADEIYAK
+160 VLTETRADELYAK
-173 KSEIYDDTALSNRVK
+173 KSEIYDDTALRQRV
-188 ALEERPDNNT
+188 ATLEERPDNNT

-208 VIALESKADNDT
+208 VVALESKADNDT
-220 VYDDTDLKRRVSEL
+220 VYDDTDLKRRVSDL
-234 ENKSDKDTVYDDSDL
+234 ENKSDKDTV
-249 RGRVE
+249 
-254 ALESKPDNNTVYD
+254 
-267 DTVLT
+267 
-272 NRVKALEDRPTG
+272 
-284 SSYDDSDLQGRVRA
+284 YDDSDLQGRVRA

-309 DDTDVKRRLA
+309 DDTDVKRRLT

-341 TIEDNQKD
+341 AIEDTQISKETLKD
-349 YVRTEDLPAPYDDR
+349 YVKTVDLPAPYNDQ

-371 LETKQ
+371 LENKT

-386 LKTRV
+386 LRGRV

-418 QRPDNNTVYDDTD
+418 QRPDNNTVYDDTN
-431 VKERLTNLETK
+431 VKERLSVLETK
-442 VDKDTIYDDSEL
+442 VDKDTIYDDSDL
-454 KRRVSDLEQRPDN
+454 KRRVSELEQRPDN
-467 NTVYDDTALS
+467 NTVYDDSALTQRVEALESKPEGATKEDVKGLTDRVVALENKPDNNTIYDDSALS
-477 GRVKA
+477 NRVKA
-482 LEDAPKVDITNFAT
+482 LEDAPKVDVTNFAT

-522 IPAPYN
+522 IPASYN

-562 NKPFD
+562 SKPFD
-567 DYLTTQELEKHKF
+567 TYLT
-580 VTKEQLDEATEL
+580 
-592 DYSNIVTNDELEG
+592 NDNLEG

-611 LPVPYNDTALSDRV
+611 LPAPYNDKALSDRV
-625 LALENKTTTNQ
+625 LALENKPVTEIHGTGMPNGVVEAPIGTTYIDKNKTNGAFKWIKTTNGGNQ
-636 TLSINNNT
+636 GWEVLSGDTGWRTLN
-644 LSISGGNS
+644 SISKLTVDDRTSTIKIRRVNNLVTYQFGGLKWGWFGI
-652 VELPS
+652 VRR
-657 NKPLTGNGSPEG
+657 NGAGHVGHGSS
-669 NIIANPGDTYVNKN
+669 GDR
-683 VSLGDYLYYKER
+683 GA
-695 NPGKNTG
+695 
-702 WKVLYG
+702 KVL
-708 SMGVNINLTTGGR
+708 GVGG
-721 IRFSRE
+721 
-727 NYFVNA
+727 
-733 SISDLTISL
+733 
-742 DALNSGQGRD
+742 
-752 FYQDGEN
+752 
-759 VVIRFIPSKQ
+759 IPY
-769 FDARESIIPQGFRPS
+769 GFRS
-784 GNFLVPAY
+784 EASLVGGTYDDRGRPY
-792 SKSGDSIGLFKFEQ
+792 GVWYLGGLDDSNYMQFTFNDPIPTDRDIGDIRVSAVSYLTAEPWPVQ
-806 TYGIVKLILNDVNKD
+806 
-821 NVTSEMLKGIN
+821 
-832 SGLIVYPTQEA
+832 
-843 WMVRLP
+843 LP

>member
-1 MKKIIKLAIENTTQI
+1 MKKIIKLPIESTTQI

-31 NNGVFEFEVV
+31 NNGLFEFEVTNV
-41 NETLSNEKPY
+41 KLGNEKPY
-51 AMFKFMDSQS
+51 AMFKFMDSMS
-61 VWKVPGTIEDNKIKI
+61 VWKVLGTIEDNKIKVA
-76 LFDTTLITQ
+76 FDTTLITQ

-104 YRFKFKVKVSEIDKL
+104 YRFKFKVRVSEIDKL

-129 NNSIIVDKVDVVTKK
+129 NNSIIVDKVDVVTKD
-144 ELEEALKGLT
+144 ELKEALKGLT
-154 VSSVEG
+154 VSTVEG

-173 KSEIYDDTALSNRVK
+173 KSEIPQPYDDSALKERV
-188 ALEERPDNNT
+188 ATLEQRPDNNT
-198 VYDDSDLRGR
+198 IYDDSDLRGR
-208 VIALESKADNDT
+208 VVALETKADNDT

-267 DTVLT
+267 DTSLT
-272 NRVKALEDRPTG
+272 NRVKALEERPTG
-284 SSYDDSDLQGRVRA
+284 SNYDDSDLQGRVRA

-303 TTTTAY
+303 NTTAY
-309 DDTDVKRRLA
+309 DDTDVKRRLTS
-319 NLEERPDNNT
+319 LEERPDNNT

-371 LETKQ
+371 LETKT

-386 LKTRV
+386 LRGRV
-391 EALENRPTTS
+391 EALENRPNNG
-401 VTAYDDTDLK
+401 TAYDDSDLK

-442 VDKDTIYDDSEL
+442 VDKDTVYDDSDL
-454 KRRVSDLEQRPDN
+454 KRRVSELEQRPDN

-482 LEDAPKVDITNFAT
+482 LEDAPKVDVTNFAT

-522 IPAPYN
+522 IPTPYN

-554 KGRLTALE
+554 KSRLTALE

-567 DYLTTQELEKHKF
+567 DYLTNEELEKHKF

-592 DYSNIVTNDELEG
+592 DYSNIVTTDELEP
-605 YAKKTD
+605 YAKKTEI
-611 LPVPYNDTALSDRV
+611 PAPYNDKALSDRV
-625 LALENKTTTNQ
+625 LALENKPATGGGVQAQDTGWIIISENEP
-636 TLSINNNT
+636 LNSNVVKIRRINDM
-644 LSISGGNS
+644 
-652 VELPS
+652 VH
-657 NKPLTGNGSPEG
+657 
-669 NIIANPGDTYVNKN
+669 
-683 VSLGDYLYYKER
+683 VSLSNQAQEDGSLALELDSNEFCVVLANKEISKGFT
-695 NPGKNTG
+695 PLKNITLQITRPESDMKTLENG
-702 WKVLYG
+702 T
-708 SMGVNINLTTGGR
+708 NL
-721 IRFSRE
+721 I
-727 NYFVNA
+727 
-733 SISDLTISL
+733 
-742 DALNSGQGRD
+742 GQAV
-752 FYQDGEN
+752 Y
-759 VVIRFIPSKQ
+759 
-769 FDARESIIPQGFRPS
+769 
-784 GNFLVPAY
+784 
-792 SKSGDSIGLFKFEQ
+792 KFE
-806 TYGIVKLILNDVNKD
+806 NNK
-821 NVTSEMLKGIN
+821 
-832 SGLIVYPTQEA
+832 
-843 WMVRLP
+843 VRLNAYGNEFVSGMPMLALINDFSYFTEDPFPTNLH

>member
-31 NNGVFEFEVV
+31 NNGVFEFEVTNV
-41 NETLSNEKPY
+41 KLGNEKPY
-51 AMFKFMDSQS
+51 AMFKFMDSMS
-61 VWKVPGTIEDNKIKI
+61 VWKVLGTIEDNKIKVA
-76 LFDTTLITQ
+76 FDTTLITQ

-119 DTYAV
+119 HTYAV

-154 VSSVEG
+154 VSTVEG

-173 KSEIYDDTALSNRVK
+173 KSEIPQPYDDTALKQRV
-188 ALEERPDNNT
+188 ATLEERPDNN
-198 VYDDSDLRGR
+198 
-208 VIALESKADNDT
+208 
-220 VYDDTDLKRRVSEL
+220 
-234 ENKSDKDTVYDDSDL
+234 TVYDDSDL

-303 TTTTAY
+303 NTTAY
-309 DDTDVKRRLA
+309 DDTDVKQRLT
-319 NLEERPDNNT
+319 NLEGRPDNNT

-341 TIEDNQKD
+341 AIEDTQKD
-349 YVRTEDLPAPYDDR
+349 YVKTVDLPAPYDDR

-371 LETKQ
+371 LETKT

-386 LKTRV
+386 LRGRV
-391 EALENRPTTS
+391 EALENRPNNG
-401 VTAYDDTDLK
+401 TAYDDTDLK

-442 VDKDTIYDDSEL
+442 VDKDTVYDDSDL

-482 LEDAPKVDITNFAT
+482 LEDAPKVDVTNFAT

-522 IPAPYN
+522 IPTPYN

-549 DDEPI
+549 NDEPI
-554 KGRLTALE
+554 KERLTALE
-562 NKPFD
+562 SKPFD
-567 DYLTTQELEKHKF
+567 DYITTQELEKHKF

-592 DYSNIVTNDELEG
+592 DYTNIVTTDELEP
-605 YAKKTD
+605 YAKKTEI
-611 LPVPYNDTALSDRV
+611 PAPYNDKALSDRV
-625 LALENKTTTNQ
+625 LALENRPSTGGAQ
-636 TLSINNNT
+636 TQDTGWITISENEPLNSNVVKIRRINDM
-644 LSISGGNS
+644 
-652 VELPS
+652 VH
-657 NKPLTGNGSPEG
+657 
-669 NIIANPGDTYVNKN
+669 
-683 VSLGDYLYYKER
+683 VSLSNQAQEDGSLALELDSNEFCVVLANKEISKGFT
-695 NPGKNTG
+695 PLKNITLQITRPESDMKTLENG
-702 WKVLYG
+702 T
-708 SMGVNINLTTGGR
+708 NL
-721 IRFSRE
+721 I
-727 NYFVNA
+727 
-733 SISDLTISL
+733 
-742 DALNSGQGRD
+742 GQAV
-752 FYQDGEN
+752 Y
-759 VVIRFIPSKQ
+759 
-769 FDARESIIPQGFRPS
+769 
-784 GNFLVPAY
+784 
-792 SKSGDSIGLFKFEQ
+792 KFE
-806 TYGIVKLILNDVNKD
+806 NNK
-821 NVTSEMLKGIN
+821 
-832 SGLIVYPTQEA
+832 
-843 WMVRLP
+843 VRLNAYGNEFVSGMPMLAFINDFSYYTEDPFPTNLH